1 MLDIKVLNGDVMK
14 RNHLKLIIIEIL
26 MLLMLG
32 YNTFISGK
40 VSTTD
45 TLCLTAWGSVLLI
58 LILLMGFAKDKH
70 LYKIDVLQ
78 ITFIYTGIYF
88 LSIYVFG
95 FFFGFVKSPYSLSK
109 VFENMLP
116 VLILIILQEL
126 VRYAITSKGK
136 QNKYV
141 IGLLILFFIAFD
153 ISMGIRLY
161 TFNDGLGIYTFV
173 GLLVL
178 PSIANNLLLTYISYK
193 NGYSGP
199 ILYRC
204 LFGLTVFIFPFFP
217 DLGPYIE
224 SVLGVVF
231 PTLLF
236 LKLNS
241 LLGRDTPT
249 KVKIPRLKKFMFW
262 APTVTVLTILVILT
276 SGLFKIHAMAV
287 GSGSMTPN
295 INLGDVVIIEKLK
308 DSEIANLKVGDVI
321 AYEYDRKIIIHRIIA
336 IENKDGKYIFHTKG
350 DYNDGPDNYE
360 VKQSSVRGLVR
371 YKIPYI
377 GQPSVWLRDKLG

>member
-1 MLDIKVLNGDVMK
+1 MK
-14 RNHLKLIIIEIL
+14 RNHLKLIIVEIL

-32 YNTFISGK
+32 YNTFISGN

-45 TLCLTAWGSVLLI
+45 TICLVAWGSILLI
-58 LILLMGFAKDKH
+58 LILLMGFAKDKGLH
-70 LYKIDVLQ
+70 KIDVLQ

-88 LSIYVFG
+88 LATYVFG

-109 VFENMLP
+109 VLENIFP
-116 VLILIILQEL
+116 VLLFIILQEL
-126 VRYAITSKGK
+126 VRYAIISKGK
-136 QNKYV
+136 QNKLV
-141 IGLLILFFIAFD
+141 VCFLILFFIAFD
-153 ISMGIRLY
+153 ISMGIRMH
-161 TFNDGLGIYTFV
+161 TFADGLGIYCFV

-193 NGYSGP
+193 NGYSAP

-204 LFGLTVFIFPFFP
+204 LFSLTVFILPFFP

-224 SVLGVVF
+224 SILGVVF
-231 PTLLF
+231 PTILF

-249 KVKIPRLKKFMFW
+249 KIKIPRLKKFAFW
-262 APTVTVLTILVILT
+262 APTVTVFTILVILT

-295 INLGDVVIIEKLK
+295 INKGDVVIIEKLK
-308 DSEIANLKVGDVI
+308 ESEIANLQIGDVI
-321 AYEYDRKIIIHRIIA
+321 AYEYDKKIIIHRIID

-350 DYNDGPDNYE
+350 DYNNDPDNYE
-360 VKQSSVRGLVR
+360 VKQSAVRGLVR
-371 YKIPYI
+371 YRIPFI
-377 GQPSVWLRDKLG
+377 GQPTVWLKEKLG